1 MLLRLSVV
9 ELIVAHQKKNFTR
22 FHFFL
27 SGLSA
32 VFRTALT
39 VIELLE
45 PRLMDL
51 GDEGAVLPLLLR
63 VPVDV

>member
-1 MLLRLSVV
+1 MS
-9 ELIVAHQKKNFTR
+9 QQSFWNSCCPS
-22 FHFFL
+22 

-39 VIELLE
+39 IIELLE

-51 GDEGAVLPLLLR
+51 NDEGAVLPLLLR

>member
-1 MLLRLSVV
+1 MYSNHFGKFCCLS
-9 ELIVAHQKKNFTR
+9 
-22 FHFFL
+22 

-39 VIELLE
+39 IIELLE

-51 GDEGAVLPLLLR
+51 NDEGAVLPLLLR